1 MPGALVGSGG
11 GSVDYPS
18 VFSRFTSSFGCVR
31 VIVRRV
37 PRRAGGSGGIQT
49 TTIPAF
55 ARFCR
60 FAEALRVSFCFSC
73 TLCRKGSLWPRES
86 TASMCWTRQ

>member
-1 MPGALVGSGG
+1 MPGELVGSGG

-37 PRRAGGSGGIQT
+37 PRRGRGERRDPDYHHTGVCAI
-49 TTIPAF
+49 
-55 ARFCR
+55 
-60 FAEALRVSFCFSC
+60 LSFC
-73 TLCRKGSLWPRES
+73 
-86 TASMCWTRQ
+86 